1 MRFSIPVIVLAVL
14 CGLVPGQTPQWTEA
28 KVKAEL
34 EAHTGVA
41 ASSLGDV
48 EFAQV
53 NFSALGVILTR
64 AKAVELSTGRVV
76 GATWDENGLARDYG
90 QMRAADIA
98 ARRADPVAK
107 IDERLRGMMSTSVDE
122 PIEVIAWLDCDM
134 DAIDRFAAD
143 AIRGLG
149 ANTPRSVGRA
159 TERRIDAF
167 VSGQVRD
174 ATGPFVAVLNAMGI
188 TPRYVSVGAPLVC
201 FDATASQILDLAA
214 LPNVDTVYP
223 ELDEQRDTNNDSR
236 QSHGTDHVQGMGIN
250 GSGVEVALMEDN
262 GVDPNCPHLNIAAW
276 YRIPAD
282 PDDHIHGTTG
292 NVGSTLSS
300 RLGSSTAASLYS
312 ANAVSYSDS
321 NLIAAADWAL
331 AGLASGTGGG
341 TSPTV
346 EILNGSFGPTT
357 GTTGVSLDA
366 LDRYFDFRVRAGQDN
381 VVLAGGNSG
390 TANSVGH
397 ASWNSIAVGAFD
409 NNGTEDWGDD
419 NMATF
424 SAAVNPAT
432 GCEKPNVA
440 ASGVG
445 ISTIGDANGTGGGG
459 AWLAN
464 GYQGTSFAAPFTTAN
479 LANTMVTG
487 VGGCNVS
494 CWPSAGMAV
503 MMATAWNNIEG
514 SSRLSGQDGAGGI
527 DGLAAV
533 RAAQNGQIHNVTATP
548 ASFTSGASSCGG
560 TYYVHEITLQA
571 GIKTRVALAWHS
583 YAANSTSTPTLRADL
598 DLAVYSG
605 SNCSGSALGFSS
617 SINNNFEIV
626 EFTPAT
632 TGTYSLRVNDYTFTG
647 SSEWMSLA
655 WSQETDSAPAFSLS
669 LPGFTPMP
677 TDGYGSIVPFDFTV
691 DTGRWNAVGVAS
703 ASDWDITVGSGSAAS
718 GGSATDFVIANGHNG
733 AITPLDGMATRF
745 SGTNPARVMRSY
757 NVTLNVGTPYT
768 IAGWPANRVVRMFE
782 FNIPS
787 TGSYDITLSNAPN
800 LAWRLHEPGSN
811 AAWRND
817 SNFVSSGT
825 AGGATV
831 TRTFNQTGWH
841 AISVFHPT
849 SDPAS
854 QPTFSVSVEPAIIPN
869 PIPSIG
875 TLSPSTIAAG
885 SSGFTLDVNGSN
897 FLASSVIR
905 WDGASQSTTYVS
917 PTLLRCSIPA
927 SFVATTG
934 SHNVQVFN
942 PAPGGGTSSSS
953 TFTVTAPLNP
963 APTVTGANPA
973 SVAVHSGPFTLTV
986 NGSDFM
992 SSSVIRFAGTPL
1004 ATTFVSAN
1012 ALTATVPGALVCSF
1026 GSVVVEVVN
1035 PTPGGGVGSTNFNIT
1050 SATTTPV
1057 VASATLPS
1065 GYLTTDGNGATS
1077 FPQNT
1082 TTDHKWQWHYDSGEF
1097 QATGPIT
1104 ITEVWVRAST
1114 ATATVAA
1121 FDFPSFVVT
1130 MASSSTDYSVAGNGL
1145 QSGHDP
1151 VFANNLNSDA
1161 TVVKT
1166 GAWSGASVPASGG
1179 ATATWIPLG
1188 LTGSFTYNPAL
1199 GSDFVIQIEKC
1210 GTNAN
1215 WATSMD
1221 GASGT
1226 AGLNGGNRYGHT
1238 SDCAATSSTFSNN
1251 EFVPIVKI
1259 DYTSSGAGTP
1269 QTYSVNSPEASFS
1282 IDCISSNPFAPGV
1295 VSVSQFSTVAV
1306 LAESSLVG
1314 LPWELAYTLS
1324 PTVPAGG
1331 GATVFAPGEILNL
1344 GLFDPTLSFLN
1355 NSFATPWVGVPIAL
1369 EPGFPVGTYG
1379 GQFCMVNPG
1388 AASGFTF
1395 SGAVDL
1401 TVIGC
1406 NAGSGFE
1413 GPLLLPSGW
1422 STPLGTNSWTVH
1434 ANGTSSFNTG
1444 PTSASSGA
1452 NYLYCETSGTQNWG
1466 ATFAVD
1472 TPSFAFGSLSNLRL
1486 DFELSRIGAA
1496 IGSLDILLDDGSGT
1510 FATTIGS
1517 YTGADPSQS
1526 QGGIEWSSESIDLAP
1541 YATATG
1547 TGIIRFQYL
1556 SGSTFTGDIALDD
1569 ICIN

>member
-1 MRFSIPVIVLAVL
+1 V
-14 CGLVPGQTPQWTEA
+14 
-28 KVKAEL
+28 
-34 EAHTGVA
+34 
-41 ASSLGDV
+41 
-48 EFAQV
+48 
-53 NFSALGVILTR
+53 
-64 AKAVELSTGRVV
+64 
-76 GATWDENGLARDYG
+76 
-90 QMRAADIA
+90 
-98 ARRADPVAK
+98 
-107 IDERLRGMMSTSVDE
+107 
-122 PIEVIAWLDCDM
+122 
-134 DAIDRFAAD
+134 
-143 AIRGLG
+143 
-149 ANTPRSVGRA
+149 
-159 TERRIDAF
+159 
-167 VSGQVRD
+167 
-174 ATGPFVAVLNAMGI
+174 
-188 TPRYVSVGAPLVC
+188 
-201 FDATASQILDLAA
+201 
-214 LPNVDTVYP
+214 
-223 ELDEQRDTNNDSR
+223 
-236 QSHGTDHVQGMGIN
+236 
-250 GSGVEVALMEDN
+250 
-262 GVDPNCPHLNIAAW
+262 
-276 YRIPAD
+276 
-282 PDDHIHGTTG
+282 
-292 NVGSTLSS
+292 
-300 RLGSSTAASLYS
+300 
-312 ANAVSYSDS
+312 
-321 NLIAAADWAL
+321 
-331 AGLASGTGGG
+331 TGGG
-341 TSPTV
+341 TFVGKENTPSAWTLVGSATGVVSNGPGVPTPLP
-346 EILNGSFGPTT
+346 INLSWPMTA
-357 GTTGVSLDA
+357 GTTQGFYVTVTNGLYLNYS
-366 LDRYFDFRVRAGQDN
+366 N
-381 VVLAGGNSG
+381 G
-390 TANSVGH
+390 T
-397 ASWNSIAVGAFD
+397 AVGA
-409 NNGTEDWGDD
+409 
-419 NMATF
+419 
-424 SAAVNPAT
+424 
-432 GCEKPNVA
+432 VA
-440 ASGVG
+440 ASGG
-445 ISTIGDANGTGGGG
+445 FTGELQILEGTGNNYPFSTVFSPRVFSGTFHYD
-459 AWLAN
+459 WISPP
-464 GYQGTSFAAPFTTAN
+464 QGEYLFGHSP
-479 LANTMVTG
+479 
-487 VGGCNVS
+487 
-494 CWPSAGMAV
+494 
-503 MMATAWNNIEG
+503 E
-514 SSRLSGQDGAGGI
+514 
-527 DGLAAV
+527 
-533 RAAQNGQIHNVTATP
+533 
-548 ASFTSGASSCGG
+548 FTSTNESC
-560 TYYVHEITLQA
+560 THVT
-571 GIKTRVALAWHS
+571 
-583 YAANSTSTPTLRADL
+583 
-598 DLAVYSG
+598 
-605 SNCSGSALGFSS
+605 FS
-617 SINNNFEIV
+617 
-626 EFTPAT
+626 
-632 TGTYSLRVNDYTFTG
+632 VN
-647 SSEWMSLA
+647 
-655 WSQETDSAPAFSLS
+655 P
-669 LPGFTPMP
+669 
-677 TDGYGSIVPFDFTV
+677 
-691 DTGRWNAVGVAS
+691 GRWNALGCAS
-703 ASDWDITVGSGSAAS
+703 TSDWGIAVGGASSLAS
-718 GGSATDFVIANGHNG
+718 GAATDFVIANGRLG
-733 AITPLDGMATRF
+733 AISEWNGVATRF
-745 SGTNPARVMRSY
+745 SGTDWARLQRSR
-757 NVTLNVGTPYT
+757 NTTLNVGTPHST
-768 IAGWPANRVVRMFE
+768 SWPANDVIHMFE
-782 FNIPS
+782 FDIPA

-811 AAWRND
+811 AAWRSDND
-817 SNFVSSGT
+817 FVSSGT
-825 AGGATV
+825 AGGTTV

-1004 ATTFVSAN
+1004 ATTFWSAN
-1012 ALTATVPGALVCSF
+1012 TLTATVPGALVCSF

-1114 ATATVAA
+1114 THSTGFNASVAA

-1130 MASSSTDYSVAGNGL
+1130 MASSSTDYSVAGNGV
-1145 QSGHDP
+1145 QAGHDP

-1166 GAWSGASVPASGG
+1166 GAWSGAAVPGVHASGPG
-1179 ATATWIPLG
+1179 IAPATWIPLG

-1199 GSDFVIQIEKC
+1199 GNDFVIQIEKC
-1210 GTNAN
+1210 GTNATWSN
-1215 WATSMD
+1215 FMD
-1221 GASGT
+1221 VAIGA
-1226 AGLNGGNRYGHT
+1226 AGSIGGNRYGHL

-1251 EFVPIVKI
+1251 EWVPIVKI